1 MEHDSALKCYKYFP
15 HCVQTYRTFGF
26 LDSAGLRLRG
36 ARSKWK
42 MRSPM
47 LRMSIVNDEGLPGVL
62 GEQGNTMDF
71 VVGTR

>member
-1 MEHDSALKCYKYFP
+1 
-15 HCVQTYRTFGF
+15 
-26 LDSAGLRLRG
+26 
-36 ARSKWK
+36 
-42 MRSPM
+42 M